1 MPSYYEI
8 PVIIP
13 SYEPDEKLI
22 ALLAALQEADIRHV
36 VVVDDGSGERYASFF
51 SRAAAFTN
59 CEVLHHA
66 VNLGKGRALKTA
78 FNYCLLTYG
87 SNAGGSG
94 SDCHAF
100 PGCVTADSDGQHT
113 PADIL
118 ACMRKL
124 WDNPE
129 SLILGCRDFDGPEV
143 PARSS
148 FGNKCTRQVFRYL
161 LGVSVSDTQTGL
173 RAIPAFFMEK
183 LLEVKGERFEYETN
197 MLIEAKNLNVRILE
211 VPVKTIYIEENRTSH
226 FNPVKDSLRIYL
238 VFGKFLFSSLS
249 SSVVDLLLFHLFC
262 TLLYTP
268 EGGLWGMPYII
279 LSTVF
284 ARVISAVYNFLINY
298 KVVFRSRERI
308 AVTAVKY
315 FLLAVCQMMCSAL
328 LVNGLYGVFGGVEV
342 AVKMPVDVFLF
353 FVSFLFQREF
363 VYKGGP
369 AD

>member
-22 ALLAALQEADIRHV
+22 TLLTALQEAGIRHV
-36 VVVDDGSGERYASFF
+36 IVVDDGSGTRYASFF
-51 SRAAAFTN
+51 ERAAAFEN
-59 CEVLHHA
+59 CEVLRHA

-78 FNYCLLTYG
+78 FNHCLLASGGITGGAG
-87 SNAGGSG
+87 SVCRGI
-94 SDCHAF
+94 

-118 ACMRKL
+118 ACMRRL

-129 SLILGCRDFDGPEV
+129 SLILGCRDFDGPAV

-161 LGVSVSDTQTGL
+161 LGLSVSDTQTGL

-197 MLIEAKNLNVRILE
+197 MLIEAKNLNIRVLE
-211 VPVKTIYIEENRTSH
+211 VPVKTIYIEENKTSH
-226 FNPVKDSLRIYL
+226 FNPIRDSLRIYL

-249 SSVVDLLLFHLFC
+249 SSVVDLVLFHLFC
-262 TLLYTP
+262 SLLHTQ
-268 EGGLWGMPYII
+268 EGGLWGLPYII
-279 LSTVF
+279 VSTVF

-298 KVVFRSRERI
+298 KVVFQSRERM
-308 AVTAVKY
+308 AVTAAKY
-315 FLLAVCQMMCSAL
+315 CLLAVCQMMCSAL
-328 LVNGLYGVFGGVEV
+328 LVNALYGLFGGVEV

-363 VYKGGP
+363 VYRRR
-369 AD
+369 